1 MVAIY
6 ECIRDAIESSEKSRY
21 RLSQETGISQAQLSE
36 FFHGRRGMSVEN
48 IELLIEALGL
58 EMTIRPVR
66 RKRG

>member
-1 MVAIY
+1 MAAIY
-6 ECIRDAIESSEKSRY
+6 ESIREAIESSDKSRY

-36 FFHGRRGMSVEN
+36 FVHGRRGMSVEN

-58 EMTIRPVR
+58 EVTIRRQR